1 MVLKIILQLRK
12 EINKIEEKKNEDRK
26 KMIEK
31 IKEREKNTDRYAN
44 PALSIEFDLI
54 YSALFGTNMR
64 K

>member
-1 MVLKIILQLRK
+1 
-12 EINKIEEKKNEDRK
+12 
-26 KMIEK
+26 MIEK